1 MTGAEGRANAV
12 LQAWYPG
19 ERGGEAIARILSG
32 RAEAGGRLPV
42 TFYKSCDDLPA
53 FTDYS
58 MQNRTYTNYAGEPL
72 YAFGHGLSYTSFRI
86 CDAVLK
92 RRSLRVT
99 VENIGRRSGETVL
112 QVYRKIENPL
122 AECNGRLVGFQ
133 RVALKKGERKCVKVP
148 LSPDWLRLVGEDG
161 EAAA

>member
-1 MTGAEGRANAV
+1 M
-12 LQAWYPG
+12 
-19 ERGGEAIARILSG
+19 
-32 RAEAGGRLPV
+32 
-42 TFYKSCDDLPA
+42 
-53 FTDYS
+53 
-58 MQNRTYTNYAGEPL
+58 
-72 YAFGHGLSYTSFRI
+72 
-86 CDAVLK
+86 LK

-122 AECNGRLVGFQ
+122 AERNGRLVGFQ

-161 EAAA
+161 EAADWSGLMTLTVSDGGNAEPFVLHCMVADGEEGEKE